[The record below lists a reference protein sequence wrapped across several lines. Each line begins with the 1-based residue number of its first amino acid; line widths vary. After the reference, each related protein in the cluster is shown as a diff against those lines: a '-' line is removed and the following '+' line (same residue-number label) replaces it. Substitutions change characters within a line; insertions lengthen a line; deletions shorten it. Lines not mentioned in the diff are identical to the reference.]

1 MFDRLG
7 MLLSGVCLV
16 HCIALPLILLVF
28 PSILMT
34 QHADTTV
41 HWVLLGIAVPVSGFA
56 LWQGFR
62 RHGSRYAI
70 LLGTLGLVLLTLGVL
85 HVMGQSLEAPLT
97 VVGVIALAAAHWIN
111 LRGYQHE

>member
-16 HCIALPLILLVF
+16 HCIALPLIVLVF
-28 PSILMT
+28 PGVLMS

-41 HWVLLGIAVPVSGFA
+41 HWILLGVVLPVSGFA

-62 RHGSRYAI
+62 RHGSRQAI
-70 LLGTLGLVLLTLGVL
+70 AIGGVGLVFLALGVL
-85 HVMGQSLEAPLT
+85 HVMGQSLETPLT
-97 VVGVIALAAAHWIN
+97 VVGVIALAVAHWIN
-111 LRGYQHE
+111 LRGFQHG